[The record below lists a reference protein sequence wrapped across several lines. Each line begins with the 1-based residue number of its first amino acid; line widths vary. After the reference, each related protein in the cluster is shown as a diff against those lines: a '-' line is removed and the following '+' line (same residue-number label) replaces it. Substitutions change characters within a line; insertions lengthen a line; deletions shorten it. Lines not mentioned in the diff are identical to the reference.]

1 MSDILKLG
9 VLASGRGSN
18 LQSILDA
25 IDAGDLEARVNVV
38 ISNTPRCL
46 ALERASGRGIR
57 TECISR
63 KAAGGRQSQL
73 LKMTETLQETGVDMV
88 VLAGFN
94 LITPPE
100 MAAAFPDRILNIH
113 PSLLPAFAGGMAPS
127 PQQDAIDW
135 GAKVSGCTI
144 HVVTN
149 ELDAGPIVA
158 QAAVPVRDTDD
169 AETLSDRILVEE
181 HRLYP
186 QVLQWFAEGRV
197 RVAGRRVFV
206 AETPDSTEAGECPH

>member
-63 KAAGGRQSQL
+63 KAAGGRQPQL
-73 LKMTETLQETGVDMV
+73 LKMTETLQKEGVDMV

-100 MAAAFPDRILNIH
+100 MTAAFPDRILNIH

-127 PQQDAIDW
+127 PQQDAIDC
-135 GAKVSGCTI
+135 AT
-144 HVVTN
+144 
-149 ELDAGPIVA
+149 
-158 QAAVPVRDTDD
+158 QALEKYNIEKDIAAFIKKLRSKDTPRERNSLCSLVPSVIRPSDPSSR
-169 AETLSDRILVEE
+169 APGSPTLR
-181 HRLYP
+181 
-186 QVLQWFAEGRV
+186 EGSR
-197 RVAGRRVFV
+197 
-206 AETPDSTEAGECPH
+206 T